1 MRHFIRTVLSEQ
13 NIYKF
18 KMKKHQLKSKL
29 KTILFLLLAFFTS
42 CSDIKS
48 QTDDAINLN
57 RKSLYEDLKK
67 LEDEK
72 IITQN
77 EFKQINDR
85 LNSDFDYYLKHKD
98 IDLPGLK
105 KMFLETIE
113 SLENIKINQP
123 IFSIIFSTYE
133 NIASEIEIHNIP
145 RKQEIYGIQTKLENV
160 MKIWFENYQTE
171 SEKLTDLIAQI
182 NKEKELDAFKDISAS
197 EYDDIIATVTKIR
210 NDTTISDNELKKILI
225 DGMLKYC
232 NGSVNSN
239 LSILN
244 FYASIDTIKKLGIN
258 DKLSAIFNRSKI
270 KPEEIDY
277 SEIKKQVTGLFKIL
291 LEDKL
296 ITQPEFENY
305 TQIIIKDVEYCE
317 KNKDTAQIKEQLVSS
332 LNKLKIE
339 ERDKKEKELITYWYF
354 ILSKKTNVDIKSEL
368 NKWLYDY
375 ELN

>member
-1 MRHFIRTVLSEQ
+1 
-13 NIYKF
+13 
-18 KMKKHQLKSKL
+18 MKKHQLKSKL
-29 KTILFLLLAFFTS
+29 KTLLFLLLAFFIS

-85 LNSDFDYYLKHKD
+85 LNSDFDYYLKHID

-105 KMFLETIE
+105 KMFLETTK
-113 SLENIKINQP
+113 SFENIKINQS
-123 IFSIIFSTYE
+123 IFSIIFSTYK
-133 NIASEIEIHNIP
+133 NIASQIEIHNIP
-145 RKQEIYGIQTKLENV
+145 RKEEIYAIQTKIEDVMEN
-160 MKIWFENYQTE
+160 WFVNHQNE

-182 NKEKELDAFKDISAS
+182 NKEKEWNGFEDISAS
-197 EYDDIIATVTKIR
+197 EYDDIIATITKIR
-210 NDTTISDNELKKILI
+210 NDTTISDKEIKKTLI

-239 LSILN
+239 LSILQ
-244 FYASIDTIKKLGIN
+244 FYASVDTIKKLGIN

-277 SEIKKQVTGLFKIL
+277 SEIKKQVTGLFKIML
-291 LEDKL
+291 ADKL

-317 KNKDTAQIKEQLVSS
+317 KNKDTAQIKEQLVTS

-339 ERDKKEKELITYWYF
+339 EQDKKEKELITYWYF
-354 ILSKKTNVDIKSEL
+354 ILSKKTDVDIKSEL
-368 NKWLYDY
+368 NKWLYDF

>member
-1 MRHFIRTVLSEQ
+1 
-13 NIYKF
+13 
-18 KMKKHQLKSKL
+18 MKKHQLKSKL
-29 KTILFLLLAFFTS
+29 KTILFLLLVFFTS

-85 LNSDFDYYLKHKD
+85 LNSDFDYYLKRKD
-98 IDLPGLK
+98 FDLPGLK
-105 KMFLETIE
+105 KMFLKTIE

-239 LSILN
+239 LSTLN
-244 FYASIDTIKKLGIN
+244 FYASVDTIKKLGIN